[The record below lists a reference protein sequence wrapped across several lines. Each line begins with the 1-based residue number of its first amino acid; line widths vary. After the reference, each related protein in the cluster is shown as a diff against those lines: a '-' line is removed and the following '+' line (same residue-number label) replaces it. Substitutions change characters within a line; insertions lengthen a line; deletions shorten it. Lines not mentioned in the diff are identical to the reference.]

1 MLGSQNIKLLNIL
14 LVDMC
19 IRLAKHGFNSICMS
33 FARILISILDVN
45 KQEEHSRMAN
55 QLERGRIQVEAKD
68 RHADDIRKDVEL
80 ASVEADK
87 ILADQVDLDLKL
99 KVSSGFHAMHVWD

>member
-1 MLGSQNIKLLNIL
+1 
-14 LVDMC
+14 
-19 IRLAKHGFNSICMS
+19 
-33 FARILISILDVN
+33 
-45 KQEEHSRMAN
+45 MAN

-99 KVSSGFHAMHVWD
+99 KVSSGFHAMPCVGWMCCVIVTGESAAQYTAVFSFLEDARI